1 MAKIYN
7 EVIAGEVPQ
16 ALKMT
21 SIKRNGFFVAPSL
34 KVGNTFNDWDE
45 VTCKVIFK
53 RGDEGSVGKEEQKEK
68 K

>member
-1 MAKIYN
+1 
-7 EVIAGEVPQ
+7 
-16 ALKMT
+16 MT